1 MVQNFRE
8 IAENHMNVNFRDKN
22 FVIATFFR
30 DYHYTVVPVRTVH
43 IVAPPTIFTRG
54 IGLEVCKCE
63 EKRDIFSSDLALR
76 F

>member
-1 MVQNFRE
+1 MAQNFRE

-30 DYHYTVVPVRTVH
+30 DYRHAAAPARTVH
-43 IVAPPTIFTRG
+43 VVAPPTIFTRG
-54 IGLEVCKCE
+54 VGLEVCKCE
-63 EKRDIFSSDLALR
+63 EKREIFSSDSALR